1 MKTFSYAYR
10 ILADTVRYLHVLNL
24 ELAIAQQLA
33 QILSEFIE
41 VVLMVFMTGAELYN
55 QMTAIFRAKGCAE
68 NRHSQLTLFVAR
80 RHVVL
85 MLRFDP
91 ERQTLPL
98 CFG

>member
-10 ILADTVRYLHVLNL
+10 IREDTVRCLHVLNL
-24 ELAIAQQLA
+24 ELVIAQQLA

-41 VVLMVFMTGAELYN
+41 VVLVVFMARTELYN

-68 NRHSQLTLFVAR
+68 NRHSQLALFMAGCQM
-80 RHVVL
+80 VL
-85 MLRFDP
+85 VLRFDP
-91 ERQTLPL
+91 ERKTLPL